1 MTAVRIAQIAVLA
14 AAGGILLFSLRPQQV
29 NKERTLIPIT
39 HRREMPDITLSDL
52 DGRTWRLR
60 DHAGQVVL
68 VNFWATWCPPCREET
83 PGLVHL
89 AKYYRD
95 KGVAVVG
102 ISMDEG
108 GVPAARKFARDYS
121 VSYPILLP
129 DGRFPFANGVEDL
142 PTSLLIDQHGK
153 VAKTYIGAVSET
165 TFNRDID
172 KLLEG
177 GGKDVS

>member
-1 MTAVRIAQIAVLA
+1 MTAVRIGQISVLGL
-14 AAGGILLFSLRPQQV
+14 AGAIILLTLRPQQV
-29 NKERTLIPIT
+29 NKARTLIAAT
-39 HRREMPDITLSDL
+39 HRRDMPDITLSDIY
-52 DGRTWRLR
+52 GRTWRLR
-60 DHAGQVVL
+60 DHTGQVVL

-89 AKYYRD
+89 EKSYRD

-108 GVPAARKFARDYS
+108 GREAARKFAEDYR
-121 VSYPILLP
+121 VGYPILMP
-129 DGRFPFANGVEDL
+129 DERFPFANSVEDL

-165 TFNRDID
+165 TFDRDID
-172 KLLEG
+172 KLLESN
-177 GGKDVS
+177 GKDAT

>member
-1 MTAVRIAQIAVLA
+1 MTPVRIAQIAVLA
-14 AAGGILLFSLRPQQV
+14 GAGAILLFTLRPQQV
-29 NKERTLIPIT
+29 NKARSLVPETR
-39 HRREMPDITLSDL
+39 RREMPDITLSDL

-89 AKYYRD
+89 AKSYRD

-108 GVPAARKFARDYS
+108 GEEAARKFARDYR
-121 VSYPILLP
+121 VGYPILLP
-129 DGRFPFANGVEDL
+129 DARFPFANGVEDL

-153 VAKTYIGAVSET
+153 VAKTYIGAVNEA

-172 KLLEG
+172 RLLG
-177 GGKDVS
+177 GVGKDAS